1 MKMKHKLVLVEL
13 VSLLFLAVIT
23 SVSNLKITI
32 DETKIRI
39 EETLKIAIEG
49 YTDNVN
55 YLRDEDEDI
64 DITIFEGDTRTESSI
79 AGAVGTKAS
88 DEVIDTVLN
97 KKETYFDTDVT
108 VNGVSYYGYYK
119 PTENGMIFAGKPKDD
134 VNKFINA
141 IILAELG
148 ISLVTFIISI
158 SIASFIVSHMAKRLN
173 VAMGKVKTITSGDL
187 TQEDGEVKESNDEI
201 TLINNSVIIL
211 QQKLREIIGNLVIQS
226 NELSSHSAIFTE
238 RFNNV
243 TDGIHNINIAVE
255 EIAQGSTQQANEAV
269 AANTQVESMANV
281 IEQNTKDVNVLDN
294 AISNMHNFSKE
305 SVDVLTKLSTEN
317 NRIVSDIQ
325 SVTECTT
332 MTNNSVKKI
341 QEAIQMIQDIAT
353 QTNLL
358 SLNASIEAAHAGENG
373 KGFAVVA
380 EEIRKLS
387 EESNSNAKIV
397 GNIVQELTT
406 NSEENVSRMQGVNND
421 MSDQKETID
430 NVVITFND
438 LQKEINKI
446 SEIQQSI
453 MAQIKSLENQKVALS
468 DVVDQLAAVS
478 EENAASTEETS
489 ASMETLARTIADCQE
504 DTRKLSE
511 LSKVLNVAAN
521 TFTI

>member
-1 MKMKHKLVLVEL
+1 
-13 VSLLFLAVIT
+13 
-23 SVSNLKITI
+23 
-32 DETKIRI
+32 
-39 EETLKIAIEG
+39 
-49 YTDNVN
+49 
-55 YLRDEDEDI
+55 
-64 DITIFEGDTRTESSI
+64 
-79 AGAVGTKAS
+79 
-88 DEVIDTVLN
+88 
-97 KKETYFDTDVT
+97 
-108 VNGVSYYGYYK
+108 
-119 PTENGMIFAGKPKDD
+119 
-134 VNKFINA
+134 
-141 IILAELG
+141 
-148 ISLVTFIISI
+148 
-158 SIASFIVSHMAKRLN
+158 
-173 VAMGKVKTITSGDL
+173 
-187 TQEDGEVKESNDEI
+187 
-201 TLINNSVIIL
+201 
-211 QQKLREIIGNLVIQS
+211 
-226 NELSSHSAIFTE
+226 
-238 RFNNV
+238 
-243 TDGIHNINIAVE
+243 
-255 EIAQGSTQQANEAV
+255 
-269 AANTQVESMANV
+269 
-281 IEQNTKDVNVLDN
+281 
-294 AISNMHNFSKE
+294 MHNFSKE